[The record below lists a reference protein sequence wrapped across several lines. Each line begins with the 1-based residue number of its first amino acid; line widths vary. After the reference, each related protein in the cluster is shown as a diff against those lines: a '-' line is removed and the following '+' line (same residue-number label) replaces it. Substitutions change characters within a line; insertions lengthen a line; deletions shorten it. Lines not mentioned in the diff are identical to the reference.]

1 MKSWIIVQQLICDP
15 LLLSLSFTLTFNV
28 LRFLFISGI
37 ILGSFLF
44 LTIMKW
50 NIDSKLQLSNFI
62 VSYITSKQNFVKKSS
77 NWEIWLIYYE
87 TWEKLMTNIM
97 SLSYTLLDTC
107 ITFVL
112 LYTLQPSNFI
122 EELYQIKLL
131 RTKLQIEKI
140 WTDLLRNVIEAKD
153 TSFLTLHYSQYIAVI
168 KLYWRVVSNQNFENK
183 TSNYENNENM
193 NRFII
198 KH

>member
-1 MKSWIIVQQLICDP
+1 MKFWIIVQQVIFYP
-15 LLLSLSFTLTFNV
+15 LFLSLSFTLTFIV

-62 VSYITSKQNFVKKSS
+62 VSYITSKQNFMNKTS
-77 NWEIWLIYYE
+77 NWEIWLIYYV

-107 ITFVL
+107 LLVL
-112 LYTLQPSNFI
+112 TTREGWLFY
-122 EELYQIKLL
+122 
-131 RTKLQIEKI
+131 
-140 WTDLLRNVIEAKD
+140 
-153 TSFLTLHYSQYIAVI
+153 YSLYIAVI
-168 KLYWRVVSNQNFENK
+168 KFWRVVSNQNFENK
-183 TSNYENNENM
+183 TLNWENM
-193 NRFII
+193 NWFIM

>member
-1 MKSWIIVQQLICDP
+1 MKFWIIVQQVIFYP
-15 LLLSLSFTLTFNV
+15 LFLSLSFTLTFIV

-37 ILGSFLF
+37 IFASFLF
-44 LTIMKW
+44 ITIMKW

-62 VSYITSKQNFVKKSS
+62 LSYITSKQNFMNKTS

-87 TWEKLMTNIM
+87 TWEKLMRNIM

-107 ITFVL
+107 L
-112 LYTLQPSNFI
+112 LVFDKHERRLI
-122 EELYQIKLL
+122 LY
-131 RTKLQIEKI
+131 
-140 WTDLLRNVIEAKD
+140 
-153 TSFLTLHYSQYIAVI
+153 YSLYIAVI

-183 TSNYENNENM
+183 TSNWENM
-193 NRFII
+193 NWFIM

>member
-1 MKSWIIVQQLICDP
+1 VIHFFYPC
-15 LLLSLSFTLTFNV
+15 LLHTFIV

-37 ILGSFLF
+37 IFASFLF
-44 LTIMKW
+44 ITIMKW

-62 VSYITSKQNFVKKSS
+62 VSYITSKQNFMNKTS

-107 ITFVL
+107 LLVL
-112 LYTLQPSNFI
+112 TTREGWLFYYTL
-122 EELYQIKLL
+122 
-131 RTKLQIEKI
+131 
-140 WTDLLRNVIEAKD
+140 
-153 TSFLTLHYSQYIAVI
+153 YIAVI
-168 KLYWRVVSNQNFENK
+168 KFWRSNQNFENK
-183 TSNYENNENM
+183 TSNWENM
-193 NRFII
+193 NWFIM